1 MNLRGTFWFLLA
13 FLSMAFFPVAGQNP
27 ALADSL
33 IEVYQSE
40 KSLENELEILG
51 TIATNLTNPDKKLKY
66 AEILIGKA
74 SEDLLYKF
82 LNIGYLQKGNAL
94 QLKGNFA
101 PALDSYFLSLNYANL
116 MNDQKGIG
124 AAHISIADTYSIIGN
139 VETSHSYYERGIA
152 ILRKANDSIKLGS
165 ALLNV
170 GDDFLNRGRYDEAL
184 EYFTES
190 HLIFQ
195 AIDYKLGLAYNLGN
209 VGMVYAAQGK
219 HTLAK
224 KNINE
229 AIEILEELEQYYPI
243 AVYLSSIA
251 DIYAQQKNLP
261 AAFDYAKRSHELAT
275 RYGLK
280 DQIINAN
287 LQLANLYESAGNY
300 KEAYNSYKNYIVY
313 RDSVNNLETIQQMAE
328 QRTDYEISRKQTEI
342 DLLAQ
347 QKANQRIV
355 VISTGIAFVLLGLLA
370 FGLYRRYLYI
380 NKMRKVLGNEK
391 ERSDRLLLN
400 ILPEQTARELKEFGR
415 VKPQRFESVTVLFA
429 DFKDFTHH
437 SEYLDPE
444 VLVESVDF
452 YFSRFD
458 EITEKYGLEKI
469 KTVGDCYMCA
479 GGLPNPSRDHANS
492 ILLAALEMTEFVKNA
507 KNNQKENE
515 VRFEIR
521 IGINTGPVVA
531 GVVGSKKFAY
541 DIWGDAVNIASR
553 METNSEA
560 GRINISENTHKLVKF
575 HFDCEYRG
583 KVEVKSKG
591 TMKMYYVNG
600 LKDFSLRHDTEG
612 IAIPQMQE

>member
-1 MNLRGTFWFLLA
+1 MKFRGTFWFLLA
-13 FLSMAFFPVAGQNP
+13 LLSWAFYPIAAQNP

-33 IEVYQSE
+33 IALYHAE
-40 KSLENELEILG
+40 KPLENELEILK
-51 TIATNLTNPDKKLKY
+51 TIANNHPNPDKKLKY
-66 AEILIGKA
+66 SEILISKA
-74 SEDLLYKF
+74 AEDSVYKF
-82 LNIGYLQKGNAL
+82 LHSGYLQRGNAL

-101 PALDSYFLSLNYANL
+101 PALDSYFISLNYANL

-124 AAHISIADTYSIIGN
+124 AAHISIANTYSIIGN
-139 VETSHSYYERGIA
+139 YNTSESYYERGIA
-152 ILRKANDSIKLGS
+152 ILRRVNDSITLGS
-165 ALLNV
+165 ALLNA
-170 GDDFLNRGRYDEAL
+170 GDDSFSSKKYEEAL
-184 EYFTES
+184 EYYSES
-190 HLIFQ
+190 GRIFEK
-195 AIDYKLGLAYNLGN
+195 IDYPLGQAYNLGN

-219 HTLAK
+219 NTLAK

-229 AIEILEELEQYYPI
+229 AIDILEDLQQYYPI

-280 DQIINAN
+280 DQIGSSN

-300 KEAYNSYKNYIVY
+300 KEAHKAYKDYIVY
-313 RDSVNNLETIQQMAE
+313 RDSLTNLETIQQMADL
-328 QRTDYEISRKQTEI
+328 RTDYEISRKQTEV

-347 QKANQRIV
+347 QKSNQRIV
-355 VISTGIAFVLLGLLA
+355 VISTGIALVLLGLLA

-380 NKMRKVLGNEK
+380 NKMSKVLGNEK
-391 ERSDRLLLN
+391 DRSDRLLLN

-415 VKPQRFESVTVLFA
+415 VKSQRFESVTVLFA

-492 ILLAALEMTEFVKNA
+492 ILLAALEMTEFVKDA
-507 KNNQKENE
+507 KKNQKEDE

-560 GRINISENTHKLVKF
+560 GRINISENTYKLVKF
-575 HFDCEYRG
+575 HFECEYRG
-583 KVEVKSKG
+583 KVEVKNKG

-600 LKDFSLRHDTEG
+600 LKDFALRHDTESVVRPG
-612 IAIPQMQE
+612 VQV

>member
-1 MNLRGTFWFLLA
+1 MNFRGTFWFLLA
-13 FLSMAFFPVAGQNP
+13 LVSWAFHPIAAQNP

-33 IEVYQSE
+33 IALYHDEE
-40 KSLENELEILG
+40 PLKNELEILE
-51 TIATNLTNPDKKLKY
+51 TITTNHTNPDKKLKY
-66 AEILIGKA
+66 AEILISKA
-74 SEDLLYKF
+74 AEDSVYKF
-82 LNIGYLQKGNAL
+82 LNSGYLQRGNAL

-101 PALDSYFLSLNYANL
+101 PALDSYFISLNYANL

-124 AAHISIADTYSIIGN
+124 AALISIADTYSMIGN
-139 VETSHSYYERGIA
+139 FQTSEKYYERGIE
-152 ILRKANDSIKLGS
+152 ILRKVNDSIKLGS
-165 ALLNV
+165 ALLNA
-170 GDDFLNRGRYDEAL
+170 GDDFFNQEKYDEAL
-184 EYFTES
+184 EYYSES
-190 HLIFQ
+190 GLIFQ
-195 AIDYKLGLAYNLGN
+195 AINYRLGQAYNLGN

-219 HTLAK
+219 HTMAK
-224 KNINE
+224 NNINE
-229 AIEILEELEQYYPI
+229 AIELLEGLEQYYPI

-261 AAFDYAKRSHELAT
+261 QAFDYAIRSHELAT

-280 DQIINAN
+280 DQIGNSN
-287 LQLANLYESAGNY
+287 LQLANLYEAAGNY
-300 KEAYNSYKNYIVY
+300 KEAYKAYKDYIVY
-313 RDSVNNLETIQQMAE
+313 RDSVTNLQTIQEMAE
-328 QRTDYEISRKQTEI
+328 LRTDYEVSQKQTEV

-347 QKANQRIV
+347 QKANQKIV
-355 VISTGIAFVLLGLLA
+355 VISTGIALVLLGLLA

-380 NKMRKVLGNEK
+380 NKMSKVLGNEK
-391 ERSDRLLLN
+391 DRSDRLLLN

-415 VKPQRFESVTVLFA
+415 VKSQRFESVTVLFA
-429 DFKDFTHH
+429 DFKDFTVH

-444 VLVESVDF
+444 TLVESVDF

-492 ILLAALEMTEFVKNA
+492 IILAALEMTEFVKDA
-507 KNNQKENE
+507 KKNQKEDE

-553 METNSEA
+553 METSSEA
-560 GRINISENTHKLVKF
+560 GRINISENTYRLVKY
-575 HFDCEYRG
+575 HFECEFRG
-583 KVEVKSKG
+583 EVEVKNKG
-591 TMKMYYVNG
+591 TLKMYFVNG
-600 LKDFSLRHDTEG
+600 FKDFSLRHDTEDVVR
-612 IAIPQMQE
+612 PEVQV

>member
-1 MNLRGTFWFLLA
+1 MKFRGTFWFLLA
-13 FLSMAFFPVAGQNP
+13 LLSWAFYPIAAQNP

-33 IEVYQSE
+33 IALYHAE
-40 KSLENELEILG
+40 KPLENELEILK
-51 TIATNLTNPDKKLKY
+51 TIANNHPNPDKKLKY
-66 AEILIGKA
+66 SEILISKA
-74 SEDLLYKF
+74 AEDSVYKF
-82 LNIGYLQKGNAL
+82 LHSGYLQRGNAL

-101 PALDSYFLSLNYANL
+101 PALDSYFISLNYANL
-116 MNDQKGIG
+116 LNDQKGIG
-124 AAHISIADTYSIIGN
+124 AAHISIANTYSIIGN
-139 VETSHSYYERGIA
+139 YNTSESYYERGIA
-152 ILRKANDSIKLGS
+152 ILRRVNDSITLGS
-165 ALLNV
+165 ALLNA
-170 GDDFLNRGRYDEAL
+170 GDDSFSSKKYEEAL
-184 EYFTES
+184 EYYSES
-190 HLIFQ
+190 GRIFEK
-195 AIDYKLGLAYNLGN
+195 IDYPLGQAYNLGN

-219 HTLAK
+219 NTLAK

-229 AIEILEELEQYYPI
+229 AIDILEDLQQYYPI

-280 DQIINAN
+280 DQIGSSN

-300 KEAYNSYKNYIVY
+300 KEAHKAYKDYIVY
-313 RDSVNNLETIQQMAE
+313 RDSLTNLETIQQMADL
-328 QRTDYEISRKQTEI
+328 RTDYEISRKQTEV

-347 QKANQRIV
+347 QKSNQRIV
-355 VISTGIAFVLLGLLA
+355 VISTGIALVLLGLLA

-380 NKMRKVLGNEK
+380 NKMSKVLGNEK
-391 ERSDRLLLN
+391 DRSDRLLLN

-415 VKPQRFESVTVLFA
+415 VKSQRFESVTVLFA

-492 ILLAALEMTEFVKNA
+492 ILLAALEMTEFVKDA
-507 KNNQKENE
+507 KKNQKEDE

-560 GRINISENTHKLVKF
+560 GRINISENTYKLVKF
-575 HFDCEYRG
+575 HFECEYRG
-583 KVEVKSKG
+583 KVEVKNKG

-600 LKDFSLRHDTEG
+600 LKDFALRHDTESVVRPG
-612 IAIPQMQE
+612 VQV

>member
-1 MNLRGTFWFLLA
+1 MKLKGTFWFLLA
-13 FLSMAFFPVAGQNP
+13 LLSWALYPVAAQNP

-33 IEVYQSE
+33 IEVYQGE
-40 KSLENELEILG
+40 PLDNEMELLK
-51 TIATNLTNPDKKLKY
+51 TIATNLNNPDKKLKY
-66 AEILIGKA
+66 SEILISKA
-74 SEDLLYKF
+74 AEDSVYEF
-82 LNIGYLQKGNAL
+82 LQSGYLQRGNAL

-101 PALDSYFLSLNYANL
+101 PALDSYFISLNYSNL
-116 MNDQKGIG
+116 MNDHKGIG
-124 AAHISIADTYSIIGN
+124 AAHISIANTYSIIGRYQTA
-139 VETSHSYYERGIA
+139 ERYYERGIE
-152 ILRKANDSIKLGS
+152 ILREVNDSITLGS
-165 ALLNV
+165 ALVNA
-170 GDDFLNRGRYDEAL
+170 GDDSFNRGKYDEAL
-184 EYFTES
+184 EYYLES
-190 HLIFQ
+190 GLIFQ
-195 AIDYKLGLAYNLGN
+195 AIDYPLGQGYNLGN

-219 HTLAK
+219 HALAK
-224 KNINE
+224 ENMKE
-229 AIEILEELEQYYPI
+229 AIEILEKIKDYYAI
-243 AVYLSSIA
+243 AAYLSTIA
-251 DIYAQQKNLP
+251 DIYAQQKNIP

-280 DQIINAN
+280 DQIGDSN
-287 LQLANLYESAGNY
+287 LQLAKLYEAAGNY
-300 KEAYNSYKNYIVY
+300 KEAYNAYKNYIVY
-313 RDSVNNLETIQQMAE
+313 RDSVSNLETIQQMAE
-328 QRTDYEISRKQTEI
+328 VRTNYEISQKQTEV

-347 QKANQRIV
+347 QKANQKII

-370 FGLYRRYLYI
+370 FGLYRRNRYI
-380 NKMRKVLGNEK
+380 NNISKVLGNEK
-391 ERSDRLLLN
+391 DRSDRLLLN

-415 VKPQRFESVTVLFA
+415 VKSQRFESVTVLFA

-492 ILLAALEMTEFVKNA
+492 ILLAALEMTEFVKDA
-507 KNNQKENE
+507 KKNQKEDE

-560 GRINISENTHKLVKF
+560 GRINISENTYKLVKF
-575 HFDCEYRG
+575 HFECEYRG
-583 KVEVKSKG
+583 KVEVKNKG
-591 TMKMYYVNG
+591 TMKMYFVNG
-600 LKDFSLRHDTEG
+600 LQDFALRHDTESVVSPG
-612 IAIPQMQE
+612 VQV

>member
-1 MNLRGTFWFLLA
+1 MKFRGTFWFLLA
-13 FLSMAFFPVAGQNP
+13 LLYWAFYPIAAQNP

-33 IEVYQSE
+33 IALYHAE
-40 KSLENELEILG
+40 KPLENELEILK
-51 TIATNLTNPDKKLKY
+51 TIANNHPNPDKKLKY
-66 AEILIGKA
+66 SEILISKA
-74 SEDLLYKF
+74 AEDSVYKF
-82 LNIGYLQKGNAL
+82 LHSGYLQRGNAL

-101 PALDSYFLSLNYANL
+101 PALDSYFISLNYANL

-124 AAHISIADTYSIIGN
+124 AAHISIANTYSIIGN
-139 VETSHSYYERGIA
+139 YNTSESYYERGIA
-152 ILRKANDSIKLGS
+152 ILRRVNDSITLGS
-165 ALLNV
+165 ALLNA
-170 GDDFLNRGRYDEAL
+170 GDDSFSSKKYEEAL
-184 EYFTES
+184 EYYSES
-190 HLIFQ
+190 GRIFEK
-195 AIDYKLGLAYNLGN
+195 IDYPLGQAYNLGN

-219 HTLAK
+219 NTLAK

-229 AIEILEELEQYYPI
+229 AIDILEDLQQYYPI

-280 DQIINAN
+280 DQIGSSN
-287 LQLANLYESAGNY
+287 LQLANLYESAGNF
-300 KEAYNSYKNYIVY
+300 KEAHKAYKDYIVY
-313 RDSVNNLETIQQMAE
+313 RDSLTNLETIQQMADL
-328 QRTDYEISRKQTEI
+328 RTDFEISQKQTEV

-347 QKANQRIV
+347 QKANQNIV
-355 VISTGIAFVLLGLLA
+355 VISTGIALVLLGLLA
-370 FGLYRRYLYI
+370 FGLFRRYKFI
-380 NKMRKVLGNEK
+380 NRMSKVLGKEK

-415 VKPQRFESVTVLFA
+415 VKSQRFESVTVLFA
-429 DFKDFTHH
+429 DFKDFTQH

-479 GGLPNPSRDHANS
+479 GGLPHPSRDHANS
-492 ILLAALEMTEFVKNA
+492 ILLAALEMTEFVKGA
-507 KNNQKENE
+507 KMNQKEDE

-560 GRINISENTHKLVKF
+560 GRINISENTYKLVKF
-575 HFDCEYRG
+575 HFECEYRG
-583 KVEVKSKG
+583 KVEVKNKG
-591 TMKMYYVNG
+591 TMKMYFVNG
-600 LKDFSLRHDTEG
+600 LKVFAPRRDIGHVVRPEV
-612 IAIPQMQE
+612 QV

>member
-1 MNLRGTFWFLLA
+1 MNFRGTFWFLLA
-13 FLSMAFFPVAGQNP
+13 LVSWAFHPIAAQNP

-33 IEVYQSE
+33 IALYHDEE
-40 KSLENELEILG
+40 PLKNELEILE
-51 TIATNLTNPDKKLKY
+51 TITTNHTNPDKKLKY
-66 AEILIGKA
+66 AEILISKA
-74 SEDLLYKF
+74 AEDSVYKF
-82 LNIGYLQKGNAL
+82 LNSGYLQRGNAL

-101 PALDSYFLSLNYANL
+101 PALDSYFISLNYANL

-124 AAHISIADTYSIIGN
+124 AALISIADTYSMIGN
-139 VETSHSYYERGIA
+139 FQTSEKYYERGIE
-152 ILRKANDSIKLGS
+152 ILRKVNDSIKLGS
-165 ALLNV
+165 ALLNA
-170 GDDFLNRGRYDEAL
+170 GDDFFNQEKYDEAL
-184 EYFTES
+184 EYYSES
-190 HLIFQ
+190 GLIFQ
-195 AIDYKLGLAYNLGN
+195 AINYRLGQAYNLGN

-219 HTLAK
+219 HTMAK
-224 KNINE
+224 NNINE
-229 AIEILEELEQYYPI
+229 AIELLEGLEQYYPI

-261 AAFDYAKRSHELAT
+261 QAFDYAIRSHELAT

-280 DQIINAN
+280 DQIGNSN
-287 LQLANLYESAGNY
+287 LQLANLYEAAGNY
-300 KEAYNSYKNYIVY
+300 KEAYKAYKDYIVY
-313 RDSVNNLETIQQMAE
+313 RDSVTNLQTIQEMAE
-328 QRTDYEISRKQTEI
+328 LRTDYEVSQKQTEV

-355 VISTGIAFVLLGLLA
+355 VISTGIALVLLGLLA

-380 NKMRKVLGNEK
+380 NKMSKVLGNEK
-391 ERSDRLLLN
+391 DRSDRLLLN

-415 VKPQRFESVTVLFA
+415 VKSQRFESVTVLFA
-429 DFKDFTHH
+429 DFKDFTVH

-444 VLVESVDF
+444 TLVESVDF

-492 ILLAALEMTEFVKNA
+492 IILAALEMTEFVKDA
-507 KNNQKENE
+507 KKNQKEDE

-553 METNSEA
+553 METSSEA
-560 GRINISENTHKLVKF
+560 GRINISENTYRLVKY
-575 HFDCEYRG
+575 HFECEFRG
-583 KVEVKSKG
+583 EVEVKNKG
-591 TMKMYYVNG
+591 TLKMYFVNG
-600 LKDFSLRHDTEG
+600 FKDFSLRHDTEDVVR
-612 IAIPQMQE
+612 PEVQV

>member
-1 MNLRGTFWFLLA
+1 MKFRGTFWFLLA
-13 FLSMAFFPVAGQNP
+13 LLSWAFYPIAAQNP

-33 IEVYQSE
+33 IALYHAE
-40 KSLENELEILG
+40 KPLENELEILK
-51 TIATNLTNPDKKLKY
+51 TIANNHPNPDKKLKY
-66 AEILIGKA
+66 SEILISKA
-74 SEDLLYKF
+74 AEDSVYKF
-82 LNIGYLQKGNAL
+82 LHSGYLQRGNAL

-101 PALDSYFLSLNYANL
+101 PALDSYFISLNYANL

-124 AAHISIADTYSIIGN
+124 AAHISIANTYSIIGN
-139 VETSHSYYERGIA
+139 YNTSESYYERGIA
-152 ILRKANDSIKLGS
+152 ILRRVNDSITLGS
-165 ALLNV
+165 ALLNA
-170 GDDFLNRGRYDEAL
+170 GDDSFSSKKYEEAL
-184 EYFTES
+184 EYYSES
-190 HLIFQ
+190 GRIFEK
-195 AIDYKLGLAYNLGN
+195 IDYPLGQAYNLGN

-219 HTLAK
+219 NTLAK

-229 AIEILEELEQYYPI
+229 AIDILEELQQYYPI

-280 DQIINAN
+280 DQIGSSN

-300 KEAYNSYKNYIVY
+300 KEAHKAYKDYIVY
-313 RDSVNNLETIQQMAE
+313 RDSLTNLETIQQMADL
-328 QRTDYEISRKQTEI
+328 RTDFEISQKQTEV

-347 QKANQRIV
+347 QKANQKIV
-355 VISTGIAFVLLGLLA
+355 VISTGIALVLLGLLA

-380 NKMRKVLGNEK
+380 NKMSKVLGNEK
-391 ERSDRLLLN
+391 DRSDRLLLN

-415 VKPQRFESVTVLFA
+415 VKSQRFESVTVLFA

-492 ILLAALEMTEFVKNA
+492 ILLAALEMTEFVKDA
-507 KNNQKENE
+507 KKNQKEDE

-560 GRINISENTHKLVKF
+560 GRINISENTYKLVKF
-575 HFDCEYRG
+575 HFECEYRG
-583 KVEVKSKG
+583 KVEVKNKG

-600 LKDFSLRHDTEG
+600 LKDFALRHDTESVVRPG
-612 IAIPQMQE
+612 VQV